1 MAIIRDTFGQYQQTA
16 ECGGCA
22 TGFWDFFSE
31 CLRYYVQAFPSR
43 SPAAVPADVVLESSA
58 GPLLDIQSSPAVKEF
73 YGVELVTII
82 E

>member
-1 MAIIRDTFGQYQQTA
+1 M
-16 ECGGCA
+16 
-22 TGFWDFFSE
+22 
-31 CLRYYVQAFPSR
+31 QAFPSR